1 MAIDYSIIVPAY
13 NETAFLPR
21 TVEAIH
27 EAMRQTQLQGELI
40 VCDNNSS
47 DATAAC
53 AESLGAKV
61 VFEPINQISRA
72 RNTGAAQALGRYLV
86 FIDADTLISPELLF
100 EALRRLESGRYCG
113 GGSLVS
119 FDHELSWA
127 AERGLFFWN
136 WLSRNM
142 GLAAGCFVFCRRDDF
157 EAIGGFSEAV
167 YASEEIWLSRQL
179 RRLGKARGE
188 RYTIIEDYPVH
199 SSGRKLEWYS
209 TGRQA
214 LLLVMLTIFPFA
226 VRYKRLCGFWY
237 RRPE

>member
-1 MAIDYSIIVPAY
+1 MTIDYSIIVPAY

-27 EAMRQTQLQGELI
+27 KAMRQTRLQGELI

-53 AESLGAKV
+53 AKSLGAKV

-86 FIDADTLISPELLF
+86 FIDADTLISPELLY
-100 EALRRLESGRYCG
+100 EALRRLESGHYCG

-127 AERGLFFWN
+127 AERGLQFWN
-136 WLSRNM
+136 WVSRNM

-179 RRLGKARGE
+179 RRLGKSRGE

-209 TGRQA
+209 TGSQA

>member
-13 NETAFLPR
+13 NETAFLPG

-27 EAMRQTQLQGELI
+27 EAMRQTPLKGELI

-47 DATAAC
+47 DDTAAC

-72 RNTGAAQALGRYLV
+72 RNMGAAQALGRYLV
-86 FIDADTLISPELLF
+86 FIDADTLISPELLI

-119 FDHELSWA
+119 FDQELSWA
-127 AERGLFFWN
+127 AERGLHFWN
-136 WLSRNM
+136 WLSKNM
-142 GLAAGCFVFCRRDDF
+142 GLAAGCFVFCKREDF

-179 RRLGKARGE
+179 RKLGKPRGE
-188 RYTIIEDYPVH
+188 HYAIIEDYPVH

-209 TGRQA
+209 TGRQV

>member
-27 EAMRQTQLQGELI
+27 EAMRQTPLLGELI

-86 FIDADTLISPELLF
+86 FIDADTLISPELLI

-142 GLAAGCFVFCRRDDF
+142 GLAAGCFVFCRRQDF

-179 RRLGKARGE
+179 RKLGKARGE

-209 TGRQA
+209 TGRQV